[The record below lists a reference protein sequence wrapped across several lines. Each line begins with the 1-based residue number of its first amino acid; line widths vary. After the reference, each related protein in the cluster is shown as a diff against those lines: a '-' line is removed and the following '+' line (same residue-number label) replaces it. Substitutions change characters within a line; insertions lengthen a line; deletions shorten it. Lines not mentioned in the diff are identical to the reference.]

1 MSLVWLKIG
10 ENLRIYLRGNL
21 SLKLCFYFLIIS
33 FDSRFKRNY
42 IYKKREYLDII
53 CNNHNIFFHAC
64 NTTINKTFLEFDI
77 QTHIAYNSCYRF
89 AKALF

>member
-21 SLKLCFYFLIIS
+21 SLKLWFYFLIIS

-42 IYKKREYLDII
+42 IYNEPEYLDII
-53 CNNHNIFFHAC
+53 CNIHSCTQHN
-64 NTTINKTFLEFDI
+64 N
-77 QTHIAYNSCYRF
+77 
-89 AKALF
+89 